1 MVGRAV
7 TLEAAIRIKRNG
19 FTLDVALSAAVG
31 ETVAVLGPNGAGKT
45 TLLRALAGL
54 EDVEGRVTLDGE
66 DLDDTSCGVHVPA
79 EKRRT
84 GLVFQEHVLF
94 PHLSVIEKGAFGLR
108 AQRQPRAAD
117 VARQGVGAAGRCACA
132 ARLMR
137 GSGRS

>member
-66 DLDDTSCGVHVPA
+66 VLDDTSRGVHGPA
-79 EKRRT
+79 EKRRA
-84 GLVFQEHVLF
+84 GPGFPAPRLF
-94 PHLSVIEKGAFGLR
+94 PHPTL
-108 AQRQPRAAD
+108 
-117 VARQGVGAAGRCACA
+117 
-132 ARLMR
+132 
-137 GSGRS
+137 